1 MNFEALSSLFFY
13 FCKGSQSPLWY
24 QEINS
29 AFKASERKIFTT
41 FQVYKL
47 LDWVNHWADH
57 SIFILGVEGRQDGEA
72 KNLRVGRCTSLQNG
86 EMSCPYL
93 GLVLFLCNISRHDTT
108 LGLLDVLV
116 DLNNKYNFFSTLLPE
131 RWLALNNVVGW
142 IFWETASEVLRF
154 AFRKLIWEFVYWS

>member
-1 MNFEALSSLFFY
+1 MNFETFSSLFH

-29 AFKASERKIFTT
+29 VFKASERKIFTT
-41 FQVYKL
+41 FRAYKL
-47 LDWVNHWADH
+47 LDWVSHWADY
-57 SIFILGVEGRQDGEA
+57 SIFTLGVAGRQDGEA
-72 KNLRVGRCTSLQNG
+72 ANLPVGRCTSLWNG

-116 DLNNKYNFFSTLLPE
+116 GLNNK
-131 RWLALNNVVGW
+131 
-142 IFWETASEVLRF
+142 
-154 AFRKLIWEFVYWS
+154 